1 MFLRVEGE
9 SARLGERQEGT
20 RLMHGDVAA
29 IDRRPNCR
37 HIVLDVTASAEELR
51 VDRANLESSGV
62 VRFRLAPA

>member
-1 MFLRVEGE
+1 
-9 SARLGERQEGT
+9 
-20 RLMHGDVAA
+20 MHGDVAA